1 MINKILDLLSKIFN
15 KNRKYFKDFFSKV
28 WEILFKPEMCFLPG
42 HLAFSV
48 ILSVVPVLSI
58 ITAIASSFGLTVED
72 LSSFLNRIFS
82 SINFEVIVPNIMGQE
97 ISLKYISVICIL
109 FFIAANGASS
119 IIVASDQIYGIKQT
133 SYLKRRMKAI
143 IMTMLLCI
151 LYICFNSSF
160 VRK

>member
-28 WEILFKPEMCFLPG
+28 WEIMFKPEMCFLPG

-97 ISLKYISVICIL
+97 ISLKYISVIISINNRL
-109 FFIAANGASS
+109 FKKQYIGFTL
-119 IIVASDQIYGIKQT
+119 YKYLYIKR
-133 SYLKRRMKAI
+133 Y
-143 IMTMLLCI
+143 I
-151 LYICFNSSF
+151 LYTNIP
-160 VRK
+160 